1 MIGKQHYYL
10 QDVQRASYFI
20 DRALRGKFEIQTS
33 HIRELSFIQ
42 YKKKVEIRNELNEHN
57 MTDDVILV
65 LKQKIFKYDKIK
77 SLIENAAQKVHKI
90 Q

>member
-1 MIGKQHYYL
+1 
-10 QDVQRASYFI
+10 
-20 DRALRGKFEIQTS
+20 
-33 HIRELSFIQ
+33 
-42 YKKKVEIRNELNEHN
+42 

-90 Q
+90 